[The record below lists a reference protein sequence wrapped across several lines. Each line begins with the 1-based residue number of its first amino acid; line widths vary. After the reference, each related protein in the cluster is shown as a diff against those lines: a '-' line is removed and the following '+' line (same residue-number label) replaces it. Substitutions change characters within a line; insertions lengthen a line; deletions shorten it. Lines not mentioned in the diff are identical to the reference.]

1 MKLKRCM
8 SILLVLA
15 MILAVCPANVFA
27 AAGDPVV
34 DLSSLKV
41 TATKGSLSV
50 SGDTANGHAE
60 GYIYAVVVP
69 EMVFAGTS
77 DNNGLGGVTGVYDSP
92 LKDLSATTSFSEVVG
107 YLADASSGEMN
118 YLLPDDEAPDG
129 APVNNSDPDA
139 PYKYVPASAIAHGA
153 TTEGKAAYSNLPD
166 ADNSFEIALNGNIKT
181 AAGYGFRKYVMII
194 TDGAVNYDRTKG
206 NVVVKEFTVD
216 ENGDLAKDPAK
227 ATVTGLGN
235 KTYDGNAV
243 APTVEVKKGAD
254 GAGDAVTGFAVEYKV
269 KGAAD
274 TTYSTTAPK
283 DAAAYEYRIT
293 HNDYSIVDGT
303 GEFTISK
310 KPLTAASVSA
320 NNKPYDGNTTGTGSV
335 TLNGFENG
343 ETATAVATYVFDN
356 ANAGTGK
363 TVTVTVTGFAAGATA
378 NVNNY
383 DLPAASTTTADITPI
398 DQAKPELVNPGTVTY
413 GDEVTLAVKDNST
426 VTYNVTE
433 GTGKATVD
441 GNKMTADQA
450 GTITL
455 TATKAGDANH
465 NSATSDPLTIT
476 IEKAEAEEYGFDA
489 DDVEEDMTL
498 AEIEAL
504 FTVIGVKD
512 EELTGTGKFYDT
524 EGTEISSDTAV
535 VADKQYVYV
544 FTPTGAFATNYK
556 ETEFEPLVLFGNTS
570 VVVTYEAGENG
581 TLEGAATETVVNGQK
596 PTKVPT
602 PKANDGYKFDGWYN
616 AAGEKVNP
624 ADITVTAPVTYTAK
638 FVGPD
643 HKAYM
648 EGTVKADPEKGVEA
662 KFDPEGDLSR
672 AQAVTMLV
680 RLTEGFDANAAVDT
694 TAPFNDVTDSNT
706 WFFKYVAFAKKAGI
720 TEGRPD
726 GSFGPDDKITRQEFA
741 KMLAS
746 FMELTPAGTADFA
759 DAADIA
765 DWAQGHV
772 AVLKAKGVVKGDEN
786 ANTFRPE
793 DNIKR
798 AEAAAMVNRAINRAQ
813 SSADADKLS
822 AELNQFSDV
831 STKNW
836 FFNDVMEATVE
847 HFASDFNCKPLS

>member
-1 MKLKRCM
+1 MKKRLL
-8 SILLVLA
+8 SVFLVLSLLMTLVVPFSA
-15 MILAVCPANVFA
+15 FAVDSAQLKNIELAHNGNGSYNMTFDVDMSTGTNQVTLQVFTQAYVDAVCF
-27 AAGDPVV
+27 
-34 DLSSLKV
+34 
-41 TATKGSLSV
+41 
-50 SGDTANGHAE
+50 
-60 GYIYAVVVP
+60 
-69 EMVFAGTS
+69 
-77 DNNGLGGVTGVYDSP
+77 
-92 LKDLSATTSFSEVVG
+92 
-107 YLADASSGEMN
+107 
-118 YLLPDDEAPDG
+118 
-129 APVNNSDPDA
+129 DPDA
-139 PYKYVPASAIAHGA
+139 PDAPDAPVHGSGSWDEA
-153 TTEGKAAYSNLPD
+153 EIKDINNDAYSAENAGED
-166 ADNSFEIALNGNIKT
+166 YEKT
-181 AAGYGFRKYVMII
+181 ISKL
-194 TDGAVNYDRTKG
+194 TKG
-206 NVVVKEFTVD
+206 QTAQATGNTWSFTLDPNSAYKFLTGVETTTYYLVIKGDATPETHVTFSIDKDGNV
-216 ENGDLAKDPAK
+216 AKDPAK
-227 ATVTGLGN
+227 ATVTGLGD

-335 TLNGFENG
+335 TLNGFEKG

-455 TATKAGDANH
+455 TATKAGDTNH
-465 NSATSDPLTIT
+465 NAATSDPLTIT

-694 TAPFNDVTDSNT
+694 TAPFNDVTDSNA
-706 WFFKYVAFAKKAGI
+706 WFFKYVSFAKKAGI

-798 AEAAAMVNRAINRAQ
+798 AEAAAMVNRAIDRAQ
-813 SSADADKLS
+813 SSADADKLP